1 MYAMVLEF
9 EVVAPGQQAR
19 LITYIFNTSM
29 PNDVAKAGCVR
40 VVALWQLLEHRAQLR
55 CIAIVG
61 VRRVGCAS

>member
-9 EVVAPGQQAR
+9 EVVALGQQAR

-40 VVALWQLLEHRAQLR
+40 VVSLWQ
-55 CIAIVG
+55 
-61 VRRVGCAS
+61 